1 MNTSRIARRLR
12 AGWSYLQVVAC
23 LVSAAAGVWLGAR
36 YLGVHVEDLA
46 YTALDESTVLEK
58 LPEQWRPEPPP
69 TLVRDAEQERR
80 KAEQLTDELR
90 QDLKQLEQEVASLRA
105 DTTVPLDEKTKTAKG
120 NADEPTVAEATLAY
134 WNQLRDISLVVGRLG
149 AVSEQA
155 IDEQNAS
162 RTLEVRGRLYRYGA
176 KAVSALD
183 TTDVDPH
190 VRDFAQSLQN
200 WYVHGAELNEKTLA
214 VWQGEQNGKKGLGAS
229 AGLAP
234 LQQQFDQES
243 ALIRDKSAGVRGQL
257 VRRYGTDFPPLEL

>member
-1 MNTSRIARRLR
+1 MHTSRIDRRLR
-12 AGWSYLQVVAC
+12 AGWSYLQVIAC
-23 LVSAAAGVWLGAR
+23 LLSAAAGVWLGAR

-80 KAEQLTDELR
+80 KAEQLADELR
-90 QDLKQLEQEVASLRA
+90 HDLKKIEEEVANLRA
-105 DTTVPLDEKTKTAKG
+105 DGTAPLDEKTNSAKG
-120 NADEPTVAEATLAY
+120 NAEEPKVAAATLAY

-162 RTLEVRGRLYRYGA
+162 RTLEVRGRVYRYGA

-183 TTDVDPH
+183 TTGVDLQ

-200 WYVHGAELNEKTLA
+200 WYEHGAEFNEKTLA
-214 VWQGEQNGKKGLGAS
+214 VWQGEQHGKQGLSAS

-243 ALIRDKSAGVRGQL
+243 ALMRDKSAGVRGQL